1 MNPEVDTPDLTIPV
15 LELVDRAVAEA
26 DPPTAWRACNDLD
39 STLMGEVSEWVE
51 DYTEFNSVYDL
62 INEKMKARINAEVE
76 ASQEGTASRAEAGSV
91 RSGGDADRSDV
102 PDTGTEVEDGTI
114 ADPGQR
120 TGVDTRRVRDD
131 LPQKDGERMMP
142 ELTWRALNPPD
153 PDDFLLED
161 QDGRIYAHAEQMD
174 DDEWWACCYVIEAW
188 EDPNFGSK
196 KDAFRYCEEMTRL
209 WLFLR
214 GRVKTLIDL
223 CDDNRDPEHAR
234 RFDIRLEELPALPRE
249 KKE

>member
-1 MNPEVDTPDLTIPV
+1 MNPNQDDYPDLPV
-15 LELVDRAVAEA
+15 RVLDLVDRAVAGA
-26 DPPTAWRACNDLD
+26 QPWTAWQAANNLA
-39 STLMGEVSEWVE
+39 SALMGEVSEWVD
-51 DYTEFNSVYDL
+51 DYTEHTSVYDL
-62 INEKMKARINAEVE
+62 INSKMNP
-76 ASQEGTASRAEAGSV
+76 QES
-91 RSGGDADRSDV
+91 
-102 PDTGTEVEDGTI
+102 I
-114 ADPGQR
+114 
-120 TGVDTRRVRDD
+120 
-131 LPQKDGERMMP
+131 P
-142 ELTWRALNPPD
+142 ELTWRPLNPPD

-196 KDAFRYCEEMTRL
+196 KDAFRYCEEMARL

-214 GRVKTLIDL
+214 GRVKTLVDL
-223 CDDNRDPEHAR
+223 AVDNRDPEHAR